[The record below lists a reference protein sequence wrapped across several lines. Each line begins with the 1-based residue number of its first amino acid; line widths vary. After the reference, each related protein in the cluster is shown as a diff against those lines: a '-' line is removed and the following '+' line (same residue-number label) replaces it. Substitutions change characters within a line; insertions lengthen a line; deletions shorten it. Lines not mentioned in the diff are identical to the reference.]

1 MMKKVLTAFAAGTI
15 TLSVMFCSSVYGQS
29 EAFVKIPDFEGP
41 IPVTETSHPFTVGG
55 TDLAANGYVL
65 EEYYVS
71 GTSNVYDWGEDG
83 SAEKPQVRTADA
95 PYTTRIVVRKPQ
107 NTGSFSGNVWVEL
120 NNPSRGWDVEVQWP
134 VVQEE
139 VMSSR
144 DIWVAMTAKPNV
156 IAALKRVDEERYGK
170 LSMDN
175 PLPPEEQTA
184 GLLPGEEGYDENLS
198 KLYENGLV
206 WDMFSQVGA
215 LMRDKNG
222 PLAGYDV
229 KYVFGT
235 GESQTGFYLNTYAAN
250 FAEDAMLEEGKTV
263 YDGFISASGAG
274 KVIAINQDLEPLGP
288 DDPRSRLPQKHVPFM
303 RIDSQG
309 DIFRLGSYE
318 WRREDCDD
326 EDAGYRIYEIAG
338 APHGPSYIMGYQPL
352 EADILKTGNLP
363 SQVPYQYGGIEEK
376 ANHFY
381 RQYME
386 KAMYYNFKEWVINGT
401 LPPKAEPIEVT
412 EDGTAF
418 VYDEHGNVKGG
429 VRSPAL
435 DVPTA
440 TYHELATE
448 MEGQPYAWSFGSQ
461 EDFSTSKLQELYGV
475 IEPQQTYV
483 KMVEESADKLTE
495 EGFLLPEDA
504 AAISVQAQYTPIP

>member
-1 MMKKVLTAFAAGTI
+1 MRKKNLFMLATGVAMSFAVSAI
-15 TLSVMFCSSVYGQS
+15 PVSAQAES
-29 EAFVKIPDFEGP
+29 AVKVPEFEGP
-41 IPVTETSHPFTVGG
+41 IEITEKSHPFTVGG
-55 TDLAANGYVL
+55 TDLEGNGYVL

-83 SAEKPQVRTADA
+83 TAEQPQVRTADA

-107 NTGSFSGNVWVEL
+107 NTSDFSGNVWVEL

-139 VMSSR
+139 VMSSG

-156 IAALKRVDEERYGK
+156 IASLQRVDDERYGK
-170 LSMDN
+170 LSMAN
-175 PLPPEEQTA
+175 PLSPEEQTV
-184 GLLPGEEGYDENLS
+184 GLLPDEEGYDENLS

-206 WDMFSQVGA
+206 WDMISQVGA
-215 LMRDKNG
+215 LVRNENG

-229 KYVFGT
+229 DYVFGT
-235 GESQTGFYLNTYAAN
+235 GESQTGFFINTYAAN
-250 FAEDAMLEEGKTV
+250 FAENALLEDGNKV

-274 KVIAINQDLEPLGP
+274 RVVPINQAVEAISS
-288 DDPRSRLPQKHVPFM
+288 DDSRSRLPEKHVPFM
-303 RIDSQG
+303 QIDAQG
-309 DIFRLGSYE
+309 DIFGLGSLE

-326 EDAGYRIYEIAG
+326 ENAGYRLYEIAG

-352 EADILKTGNLP
+352 EEDILKTGDLP
-363 SQVPYQYGGIEEK
+363 SQVPYQYGGAEEK

-381 RQYME
+381 RQYIE
-386 KAMYYNFKEWVINGT
+386 KAMYHNFKDWVINST
-401 LPPKAEPIEVT
+401 LPPKADLIEVN
-412 EDGTAF
+412 EDGTEF

-440 TYHELATE
+440 AYYEAATE
-448 MEGQPYAWSFGSQ
+448 VEGEPYAWSFGYQ
-461 EDFSTSKLQELYGV
+461 EDFNTRKLQDLYGV
-475 IEPQQTYV
+475 IEPNQTYV
-483 KMVEESADKLTE
+483 KMVTESAEQLTE

-504 AAISVQAQYTPIP
+504 QSIILQAKLTSIP